1 MRRYTTVLFDL
12 DGTLLN
18 TLEDI
23 RDSLNAVLR
32 ENGFPE
38 RSPEEVRHFLGN
50 GSARLLERSLPQ
62 GRETENFDG
71 LLRTYNERY
80 LAHNMDKTVPYE
92 GIMDMLRTLSAR
104 EYKLAVVS
112 NKPDANVRALVRHFF
127 GGLISVSIGDAPGR
141 KRKPDP
147 DSVNAALRELWSE
160 PWEAVYVGDSE
171 VDLATAKAAG
181 IPCISAAWG
190 FRTAETLREAGAK
203 RIIPTPGEL
212 LQLV

>member
-38 RSPEEVRHFLGN
+38 RSTEEVRHFLGN
-50 GSARLLERSLPQ
+50 GSAQLLERSLPQ
-62 GRETENFDG
+62 GRETEGFDG

-80 LAHNMDKTVPYE
+80 LAHNMDRTVPYE
-92 GIMDMLRTLSAR
+92 GVMDMLRTLSAR

-127 GGLISVSIGDAPGR
+127 GGLISVAVGDAPGR

-171 VDLATAKAAG
+171 VDIATAKAAG

-190 FRTAETLREAGAK
+190 FRTAELLREAGAK

-212 LQLV
+212 LKLV